1 MYLSTKASCVVLR
14 GVRLREEPL
23 TQYVKPGGVRT
34 LIALHHGR
42 KTKNKPFTNVS
53 LELFSAGEIDT

>member
-1 MYLSTKASCVVLR
+1 MLR